1 MHDARRDAAAR
12 ATLAA
17 RESYGKLLAVLA
29 SRMRTHQPAVGR
41 RSS

>member
-1 MHDARRDAAAR
+1 MHDARRDAAAQ

-17 RESYGKLLAVLA
+17 RESYGKLPAILD
-29 SRMRTHQPAVGR
+29 SRTLIDQQAVGR